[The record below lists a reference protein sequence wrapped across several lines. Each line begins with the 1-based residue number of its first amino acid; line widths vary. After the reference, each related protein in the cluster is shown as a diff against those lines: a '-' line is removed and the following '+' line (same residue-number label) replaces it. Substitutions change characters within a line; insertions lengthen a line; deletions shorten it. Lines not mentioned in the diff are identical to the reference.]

1 MILADKIIT
10 LRKQLGWSQEELA
23 EKLGISRQSVSKW
36 ESGMS
41 IPDLERIVKMSSI
54 FGVSTDYLLK
64 DEIETAVYTET
75 TEDKELAQTGKVVS
89 IEEASACMSLTE
101 KLAGWMGFA
110 AFLCTISPICF
121 ILFAALGEAGILF
134 ANEDIAA
141 GFGAAILLVLV
152 AIGGAIFIM
161 TGMQLEKYEYMEKEE
176 INLAYGIEGI
186 VEKKKDAFAP
196 TYRKSITLC
205 AVLSIVGVIPIM
217 VAGGMD
223 ANDIVMVAWVD
234 VLLFLVGIGASQVV
248 SAATIND
255 CYDMLLQQGDY
266 TVEKKYS
273 KKKMSPIMVAYW
285 CLVTAVYLG
294 VSLTT
299 NEWEYTWIIWP
310 VAGLVYAALYGILK
324 AWFDRVKE
332 K

>member
-10 LRKQLGWSQEELA
+10 LRKQFGWSQEELA

-64 DEIETAVYTET
+64 DEVETTVYTET
-75 TEDKELAQTGKVVS
+75 EDDKAAGQKGRVVS
-89 IEEASACMSLTE
+89 IEEANTYMDLAE
-101 KLAGWMGFA
+101 KFSGWIGVA
-110 AFLCTISPICF
+110 TFLCVISPIC
-121 ILFAALGEAGILF
+121 LFLFGTLGEAGILF
-134 ANEDIAA
+134 ANEDMSA
-141 GFGAAILLVLV
+141 GVGMAVLFVFV
-152 AIGGAIFIM
+152 AIGAAVFIM

-186 VEKKKDAFAP
+186 VEKKKEAFAP
-196 TYRKSITLC
+196 TYRKSIALC
-205 AVLSIVGVIPIM
+205 AVLSIIGVIPMM
-217 VAGGMD
+217 VAGGLN
-223 ANDIVMVAWVD
+223 ANDIVMASCVGFM
-234 VLLFLVGIGASQVV
+234 LFLVGVGASQVV
-248 SAATIND
+248 SASTIND
-255 CYDMLLQQGDY
+255 CYDMMLQQGDY
-266 TVEKKYS
+266 TVEKKLT
-273 KKKMSPIMVAYW
+273 KKKMSPIIVAYW
-285 CLVTAVYLG
+285 CLITAVYLG